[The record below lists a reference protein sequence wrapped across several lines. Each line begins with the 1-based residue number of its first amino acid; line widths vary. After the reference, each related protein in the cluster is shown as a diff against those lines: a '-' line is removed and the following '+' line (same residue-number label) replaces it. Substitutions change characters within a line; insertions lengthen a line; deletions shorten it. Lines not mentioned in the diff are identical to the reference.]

1 MEEQGRPWCRKTLNI
16 SPCEFVKWH
25 LRHGTI
31 MGFVKIP
38 TKRQAYNAVILESY
52 MESSVYHSHQKRLI
66 MARLFFFL
74 KTAYFNRSIEHVH
87 GQRIWRSQATSF
99 VINSFGP
106 EKNKKIPQ
114 TILGE
119 NELPGCL
126 FTPDP
131 LWTQN
136 VLGEDIPSSPKKAS
150 S

>member
-1 MEEQGRPWCRKTLNI
+1 
-16 SPCEFVKWH
+16 
-25 LRHGTI
+25 

-38 TKRQAYNAVILESY
+38 IKRQAYNAVILESY
-52 MESSVYHSHQKRLI
+52 MESSGLSLPPKTFNHGKAL
-66 MARLFFFL
+66 FFL